1 MTAAATAEG
10 HSVLSFDE
18 AAAARRSVRAFRK
31 DPVPRAVL
39 EHIFGLANL
48 APSNCNTQP
57 WYTVVASGA
66 TLERLRVQFPADFA
80 TGKATMDF
88 PYLGKYDG
96 VFKDRQYDAA
106 NRLYT
111 AMNIARDDKAARGM
125 AFMRNFT
132 FFDAPHVAFLFMPEW
147 CGIRES
153 ADVGMYSQTLMLA
166 LSAHGLASCPQT
178 ALSMGA
184 DLVRSELGVDASH
197 KLIFG
202 VSFGYEDTEHP
213 ANACRVPRAALADTT
228 RFVD

>member
-1 MTAAATAEG
+1 MTVAAAAAG
-10 HSVLSFDE
+10 HAVLPFDE
-18 AAAARRSVRAFRK
+18 AVLARRSVRAFRK
-31 DPVPRAVL
+31 DPVPREL
-39 EHIFGLANL
+39 IEHIFALANH

-57 WYTVVASGA
+57 WFTVVASGA
-66 TLERLRVQFPADFA
+66 VLERLRVQFPADFA
-80 TGKATMDF
+80 SGKATMDF

-96 VFKDRQYDAA
+96 VFKERQYDAA
-106 NRLYT
+106 NRLYS
-111 AMNIARDDKAARGM
+111 AMNIARDDRVARGE
-125 AFMRNFT
+125 AFMRNFR

-147 CGIRES
+147 CGIREA

-184 DLVRSELGVDASH
+184 DLVRSELGVDASQ

-202 VSFGYEDTEHP
+202 VSFGYEDTAHP
-213 ANACRVPRAALADTT
+213 ANACRVPRAALGDTT